1 MQSLK
6 NRVHLIGFLGNSPEI
21 KTTENG
27 KKLARF
33 SIATNERYTN
43 IHGEKITETIWH
55 NLISWNQLA
64 DIAEKFL
71 VKGAEVAIEGKLI
84 NRSYV
89 DKEGIKKYVSEIQV
103 IELLMIGSRS
113 TAEKPAKSRS

>member
-6 NRVHLIGFLGNSPEI
+6 NRVHLIGYLGGTPEI

-33 SIATNERYTN
+33 SIATNERYTSYS
-43 IHGEKITETIWH
+43 GEKITETIWH
-55 NLISWNQLA
+55 NLIGWNQLA

-71 VKGAEVAIEGKLI
+71 TKGAEVAIEGKLI

-89 DKEGIKKYVSEIQV
+89 DKEGVKKFITEIQV
-103 IELLMIGSRS
+103 IELLMLGSKT
-113 TAEKPAKSRS
+113 TA